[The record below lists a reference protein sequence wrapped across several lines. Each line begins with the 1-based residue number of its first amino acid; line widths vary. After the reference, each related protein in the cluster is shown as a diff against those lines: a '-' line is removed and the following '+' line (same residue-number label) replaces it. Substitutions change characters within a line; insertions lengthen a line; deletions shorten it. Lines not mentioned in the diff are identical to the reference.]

1 VSLGGKGKGDVNLS
15 EFIKGEYLMSSP
27 FLDIKVPSK
36 VEIRIPAHK
45 QEATCIGFN
54 SLGDA
59 IVTGGADALI
69 KVWSANTGKEV

>member
-1 VSLGGKGKGDVNLS
+1 MKSESVRISKQEEEKSQVSLGGKVKGEVNLS

-45 QEATCIGFN
+45 
-54 SLGDA
+54 
-59 IVTGGADALI
+59 
-69 KVWSANTGKEV
+69 